1 MTGPARSRLLLVAAV
16 AVPALVLGVAGM
28 FHPARLTPE
37 TAERWRDIHVLAL
50 PLFPL
55 LGLGPW
61 LIARA
66 VNPVAGWV
74 GLLLGY
80 VYACFYTGLDLIAGA
95 TAGALKIAGSADL
108 DVVFRLGS
116 GLGDVGVWAHLAGAS
131 LAAGLALWRVRLR
144 ALPGALLV
152 VAASISFLDSHI
164 YWPRGVVTL
173 FLLATGWAALAV
185 SLPVDDDHGA
195 ARAR

>member
-1 MTGPARSRLLLVAAV
+1 MTGPSRSRVLLVV
-16 AVPALVLGVAGM
+16 AVTLPAVVLGVAGI

-37 TAERWRDIHVLAL
+37 TADRWRDLHVVAL

-66 VNPVAGWV
+66 VNPVAGWI

-116 GLGDVGVWAHLAGAS
+116 ALGDVGVWAHLAGAS
-131 LAAGLALWRVRLR
+131 LAAGLALWRARLR

-173 FLLATGWAALAV
+173 FALAAGWAALALA
-185 SLPVDDDHGA
+185 LPVDDGRDAAGA
-195 ARAR
+195 R